1 MLDTWLRRIVLSPL
15 FLLMGA
21 AGEAGAPGEGDAPPE
36 GAPDPGAG
44 AGAEEAAPEGHEA
57 DDPAAEREP
66 APGADAAGAPEEYGA
81 FTIPAEA
88 QGGELAAEALEAF
101 RPVAQ
106 EMGLPQEKAQLLFD
120 RLLTQ
125 VHPRMEARRLEVWN
139 GIVTGWAD
147 AARADREIGGERFAR
162 NVEVAQRALNTFG
175 TPELTAVLNRFGLGN
190 HPELIRLMV
199 RMGNAMRED
208 TIVLPGSRP
217 GGGKRSVA
225 DRLYG
230 GGEG

>member
-1 MLDTWLRRIVLSPL
+1 MLDTWLRKIALSPL

-21 AGEAGAPGEGDAPPE
+21 AGEAGAAGAGDAPLE
-36 GAPDPGAG
+36 GAPAPGAG
-44 AGAEEAAPEGHEA
+44 AGGEAAAPEGHGA
-57 DDPAAEREP
+57 DATAGEREP
-66 APGADAAGAPEEYGA
+66 APDADAAGAPEEYGE

-88 QGGELAAEALEAF
+88 REMELVAEALEAF
-101 RPVAQ
+101 KPVAQ

-125 VHPRMEARRLEVWN
+125 VHPRMEARRLEAWN
-139 GIVTGWAD
+139 GIVAGWAD

-175 TPELTAVLNRFGLGN
+175 TPELTAALNRFGLGN

-208 TIVLPGSRP
+208 SIVLPGSRP

-230 GGEG
+230 GGE